1 MKILLLKKL
10 EKVLQDFFKNKE
22 LKIKNNTKIKDIKK
36 WDSLNHIK
44 IIVILEKK
52 FNIKFSGDQVYN
64 VKNINDILKNI
75 NKK

>member
-44 IIVILEKK
+44 IIVMLEKK

-75 NKK
+75 KKK

>member
-44 IIVILEKK
+44 IIVMLEKK

>member
-52 FNIKFSGDQVYN
+52 FNIKFSGDQIYN

>member
-64 VKNINDILKNI
+64 IKNINDILIKI
-75 NKK
+75 IKK